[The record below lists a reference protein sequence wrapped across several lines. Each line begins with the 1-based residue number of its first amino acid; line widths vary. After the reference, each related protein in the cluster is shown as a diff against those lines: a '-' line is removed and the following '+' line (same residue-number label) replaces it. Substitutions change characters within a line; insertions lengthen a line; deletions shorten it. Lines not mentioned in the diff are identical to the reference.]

1 MKWYGVVGYG
11 ETVETKPGI
20 WTTKITEREYY
31 GDVIRNSRTLQNS
44 NQINDNLNISNSI
57 SIIADP
63 YAIQNFH
70 AIRYLEFMGTKW
82 KVSNIEVQYPRLI
95 MTIGGVYNG
104 Q

>member
-44 NQINDNLNISNSI
+44 NQVNDNLNISNSI

-63 YAIQNFH
+63 YAIQNSTSF
-70 AIRYLEFMGTKW
+70 I
-82 KVSNIEVQYPRLI
+82 
-95 MTIGGVYNG
+95 YNCWIIKF
-104 Q
+104 

>member
-44 NQINDNLNISNSI
+44 NQVNENINISNSI

-82 KVSNIEVQYPRLI
+82 KVSNVEVQYPRLI

>member
-44 NQINDNLNISNSI
+44 NQVNDNLNISNSI